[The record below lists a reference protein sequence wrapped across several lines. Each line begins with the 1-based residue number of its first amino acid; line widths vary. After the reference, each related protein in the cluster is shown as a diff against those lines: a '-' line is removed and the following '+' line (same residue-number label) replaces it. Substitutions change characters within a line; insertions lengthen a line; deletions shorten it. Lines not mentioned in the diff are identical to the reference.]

1 MANRSIGGKPQ
12 TARSIRG
19 DVIDDNLSLN
29 INIKWLC
36 QLLVLVGGLLY
47 GAWRVEN
54 RITILEQRMAEAND
68 QISDLVQKHIS
79 EERVRFERMEEELQ
93 WYQKELGLNL
103 NPLSWKRKKKKG
115 K

>member
-1 MANRSIGGKPQ
+1 MANGSINGKPQ

-93 WYQKELGLNL
+93 WYQKELNL
-103 NPLSWKRKKKKG
+103 NPLSWRKKKRKK
-115 K
+115 

>member
-1 MANRSIGGKPQ
+1 MANGSLGGKPK

-36 QLLVLVGGLLY
+36 QLLVLVGGLFY

-54 RITILEQRMAEAND
+54 RITILEQRMEDAND
-68 QISDLVQKHIS
+68 QISELVQKHIN
-79 EERVRFERMEEELQ
+79 EERIRYAKIEEELN
-93 WYQKELGLNL
+93 WYQKELNL
-103 NPLSWKRKKKKG
+103 NPFSWKKKKRG

>member
-1 MANRSIGGKPQ
+1 MANGSIDGKPK

-19 DVIDDNLSLN
+19 NVIDDNLALN
-29 INIKWLC
+29 INIKWLG
-36 QLLVLVGGLLY
+36 QLLVLVGGIIY

-68 QISDLVQKHIS
+68 QISELVSKHIS
-79 EERVRFERMEEELQ
+79 EERVRYEQMEKELQ
-93 WYQKELGLNL
+93 WYQKELNL
-103 NPLSWKRKKKKG
+103 NPLSWRKKKKR

>member
-1 MANRSIGGKPQ
+1 MANGSLGGKPK

-79 EERVRFERMEEELQ
+79 EERVRFERMEEELN
-93 WYQKELGLNL
+93 WYQKELNL
-103 NPLSWKRKKKKG
+103 NPLSWRKKKRKK
-115 K
+115 